1 LDYPP
6 VTNNNRRPVRPGPRH
21 ASAPRRRAATPCLL
35 ALCIAGVLAGPS
47 HADEPV
53 AATTL
58 LPISVQAGASP
69 LVNAPAVDVQVS
81 RERLQQQNVSSSA
94 DALKYVPNMIVR
106 TRYIGD
112 PNAVI
117 SGRNAGTLQSARS
130 LVYADDLLLSNLMT
144 NGWDGAPRWGMV
156 AAEEIGAVDVLYGP
170 YSALYP
176 GNSLGTTVLIHTV
189 LPQHRVASVST
200 QLMSQDHHDAYGS
213 EGHYSGH
220 QLAATLGD
228 KQGRWSWLLA
238 LSRLDNKGQPMQYAT
253 AIRGGDAAAAIPVSG
268 ATRDRNPNGTPRLV
282 YGANSIEH
290 TVQTQAKLKVGVD
303 ISDHVTALFTLGGWH
318 DDAEDRT
325 RSLIRDAD
333 GQPVSSGVI
342 NAAGQTWTLPA
353 SGLAPTSRRDTHVLY
368 GAQLKGRFDNGWHWS
383 AAASHYDFLRSQ
395 AATATQPEAGT
406 PRGGPGTIADLR
418 GSGWSTFDL
427 RSYGPLGQQNTL
439 YAGVHDDRYVL
450 DTRVRHASHWRG
462 DADGARISAFGGR
475 TRTRAI
481 YLQDVWSFAPA
492 WALTL
497 GGRLE
502 QWRAYG
508 GVLGDASNTLRYADR
523 QRTDFSPKAALS
535 WDIADVWQLRLAHG
549 RAVRYPTVAELFQG
563 TISGNAIVNNNP
575 RLKPEIDDSTDLTL
589 TRQTSQGHWRI
600 SLFQDRIADAL
611 YAQTDI
617 TVTPTVTSVQNIDLT
632 RVRGVEGELVATD
645 GWIAGLDISASLAL
659 NDAKTLRDRQYPT
672 ANGKVFPRIPNIRA
686 SLFADYRFAPQWD
699 ASLGIRHSGHQ
710 YGTLNN
716 SDFVDTYGAVSR
728 FTVVDAKLRWR
739 FSPRWTAALGVDNL
753 TNARYWVYHPYAGRT
768 AFGQL
773 RWEL

>member
-1 LDYPP
+1 M
-6 VTNNNRRPVRPGPRH
+6 
-21 ASAPRRRAATPCLL
+21 
-35 ALCIAGVLAGPS
+35 LAGPCR
-47 HADEPV
+47 ADESV
-53 AATTL
+53 AATNLSTV
-58 LPISVQAGASP
+58 SVQTGDSP
-69 LVNAPAVDVQVS
+69 LANAPAVDVHVS

-94 DALKYVPNMIVR
+94 DALKYVPNMMVR

-130 LVYADDLLLSNLMT
+130 LVYADGLLLSNLMT
-144 NGWDGAPRWGMV
+144 NGYDGAPRWGMV
-156 AAEEIGAVDVLYGP
+156 AAGEIGAVDVLYGP

-176 GNSLGTTVLIHTV
+176 GNSLGTTVLIHTL
-189 LPQHRVASVST
+189 LPKHRVASVST
-200 QLMSQDHHDAYGS
+200 QLMSQDHRDAYGS
-213 EGHYSGH
+213 DGHYSGH
-220 QLAATLGD
+220 QVAATLGD

-238 LSRLDNKGQPMQYAT
+238 LSRLDNKGQPMQYAIAT
-253 AIRGGDAAAAIPVSG
+253 RSDDVAVATPVTG
-268 ATRDRNPNGTPRLV
+268 ATLDRNPNGTPRLV

-290 TVQTQAKLKVGVD
+290 TVQTQAKLKLGVD
-303 ISDHVTALFTLGGWH
+303 ISDRVAALFTLGWWH
-318 DDAEDRT
+318 DDAVSRT
-325 RSLIRDAD
+325 RSLIRDA
-333 GQPVSSGVI
+333 GGHAVSRGVI
-342 NAAGQTWTLPA
+342 NAAGQTWTLPD
-353 SGLAPTSRRDTHVLY
+353 SGLAPTARRDTHMLY
-368 GAQLKGRFDNGWHWS
+368 GAQLNGHFDNGWHWS
-383 AAASHYDFLRSQ
+383 AAASHYGFLRSQ
-395 AATATQPEAGT
+395 AATAIHAEAGT
-406 PRGGPGTIADLR
+406 PSGGPGTIADMH
-418 GSGWSTFDL
+418 GSGWNTFDL
-427 RSYGPLGQQNTL
+427 RSHGPLGAQNTL
-439 YAGVHDDRYVL
+439 HAGVHDDRYVL
-450 DTRVRHASHWRG
+450 DTRVRHAGHWRG
-462 DADGARISAFGGR
+462 DADGTPISAFGGR

-508 GVLGDASNTLRYADR
+508 GLLANASSTLRHATR

-575 RLKPEIDDSTDLTL
+575 RLRPEIDASTDLTL
-589 TRQTSQGHWRI
+589 IRQTSQGHWRI

-611 YAQTDI
+611 YTQTDI

-632 RVRGVEGELVATD
+632 RMRGVEGELVATD
-645 GWIAGLDISASLAL
+645 AWIAGLDISASLAL
-659 NDAKTLRDRQYPT
+659 NDATTRRDRQYPA
-672 ANGKVFPRIPNIRA
+672 ANGKVFPRIPRIRA
-686 SLFADYRFAPQWD
+686 SLFANYRFAPQWD
-699 ASLGIRHSGHQ
+699 ASLGVRHSGHQ
-710 YGTLNN
+710 YGTLDN